1 MFRKTLKSCMPF
13 VLLLIMAVYLQAEP
27 VFAATGNEALY
38 PDQPEYMMGD
48 TTLIHGT
55 GFDPNYPV
63 TVQVVRVDGSIVTG
77 NGSETPG
84 SDTVTTDANG
94 DFSYN
99 YLLDGGPESVY
110 NGTLTVNAIDANDS
124 TVLATTTFLDN
135 PQYGLQGCQKMHGSQ
150 PHVCGDGP
158 DSSQWAHSMD
168 DPDMS
173 SGDIKGWCEL
183 EDVPHRLRMH
193 LKDQLTQSETF
204 VITSSH
210 DYTDGTL
217 TGFDGASGFYVGADR
232 DNPDFAEGELT
243 KECTTL
249 SSGVPTLPYGGYEC
263 VVVGPSFPSDQ
274 IQYTW
279 YVQFNPAETG
289 DKDKKWALYWKAHTS
304 SQSMEWSSGVDLKS
318 RIDYPGGFK
327 TLPVKVDCGSE
338 GDGTADLLV
347 IKTGDPNPVTVG
359 ETLTYTITVTNNG
372 PDEATGVTLTDM
384 LPGSVTLVPPI
395 TTTQGSC
402 DEALGVVTCDLGT
415 LADGA
420 NATVTI
426 NVTPNS
432 AGAIGNSAEVS
443 SNETDPN
450 GGNSSSTATTTVN
463 PIQHTLTVTPAGT
476 GVGTVTSDV
485 GGINCGTTCSDSFA
499 SGTVVTLTATA
510 DPGSTFTGWG
520 GDCSG
525 TVSPT
530 SVTIT
535 SDKTCTATFDLVPP
549 ASFTLTITSAG
560 SGNGTVTSSP
570 AGIDCG
576 ADCTE
581 DYTDGTGVTLT
592 PTADAGSTFTGWS
605 GNADC
610 SDGSVTMDAS
620 KGCTATFTLDSPP
633 GPPSDTVADLVLC
646 QDAFIAPH
654 NATNSGESST
664 NSAGCNT
671 PWGVA
676 IDRSVTPNR
685 VYVSDVS
692 NHRVLAWTVES
703 TLVNGQ
709 AADMVFGQSDFVSNQ
724 CNPGGSP
731 AGPGTLCGPRGIA
744 VDSVGNLYVAD
755 TANARVTVYF
765 TPFVIDPL
773 VPGSGDNLADRVFGQ
788 NNNLYGAGCQDPN
801 TYTATAGSLCGPY
814 GVAVDSAGNLYV
826 ADTGHNR
833 VLKFDRPL
841 VAPSPSCMT
850 CGDDVPDWIVGQN
863 GSYTSTAANLGG
875 RGPSSLS
882 GPQGVGLDSQDNL
895 FVADTNNNRVLVFE
909 LPLDDVAEKVIGQ
922 TNFTSGGHGLSGKP
936 TAGSLYN
943 ASGVAVDGSGIVY
956 IADRINRRVMQYNPP
971 LAQFGSQGVRVFGQ
985 WNATTGEGPLNTA
998 RCNYPSLSEYTHC
1011 MPTTVAVD
1019 SSGDLWAVDFGNH
1032 RVLEYGH

>member
-1 MFRKTLKSCMPF
+1 MITVQTTGGGAMFRKTLKSCMPF
-13 VLLLIMAVYLQAEP
+13 VFLLFMAAYFQAKP
-27 VFAATGNEALY
+27 VNAATGNEAVY

-48 TTLIHGT
+48 TTIIHGT
-55 GFDPNYPV
+55 GFGPNYSI

-94 DFSYN
+94 NFSYN

-110 NGTLTVNAIDANDS
+110 NGTLTVNAIDANDT

-173 SGDIKGWCEL
+173 SGGIKGWCEL

-232 DNPDFAEGELT
+232 DNPNFAEGELT

-249 SSGVPTLPYGGYEC
+249 SSGVPTLPYGAYEC

-279 YVQFNPAETG
+279 YIQFNPDETG
-289 DKDKKWALYWKAHTS
+289 DRDKKWALYWKAHTS
-304 SQSMEWSSGVDLKS
+304 SESMEWSSGVDLKS

-338 GDGTADLLV
+338 GNGTADLSV
-347 IKTGDPNPVTVG
+347 IKTGAPNPVTVG
-359 ETLTYTITVTNNG
+359 ETLTYTITVTNYG

-420 NATVTI
+420 NGIVTI
-426 NVTPNS
+426 KVTPDS

-443 SNETDPN
+443 SNETDPVE
-450 GGNSSSTATTTVN
+450 GNNSSTATTTVN
-463 PIQHTLTVTPAGT
+463 PIQRTLTITPTGT
-476 GVGTVTSDV
+476 GGGTVTSDV
-485 GGINCGTTCSDSFA
+485 GSINCGTTCSDSFA

-510 DPGSTFTGWG
+510 DPGSTFTGWS
-520 GDCSG
+520 GD
-525 TVSPT
+525 
-530 SVTIT
+530 
-535 SDKTCTATFDLVPP
+535 
-549 ASFTLTITSAG
+549 
-560 SGNGTVTSSP
+560 
-570 AGIDCG
+570 
-576 ADCTE
+576 
-581 DYTDGTGVTLT
+581 
-592 PTADAGSTFTGWS
+592 
-605 GNADC
+605 ADC

-633 GPPSDTVADLVLC
+633 GPPSDTAADLVLC
-646 QDAFIAPH
+646 QYDFTH
-654 NATNSGESST
+654 NST
-664 NSAGCNT
+664 NAGAPTTNAVGCNT

-685 VYVSDVS
+685 VYVSDV
-692 NHRVLAWTVES
+692 NNNRVLGWSNEAA
-703 TLVNGQ
+703 LVSGQ
-709 AADMVFGQSDFVSNQ
+709 AADLVFGHADFTSHQ
-724 CNPGGSP
+724 CNQGGSP
-731 AGPGTLCGPRGIA
+731 AGPGVLCAPRGIA
-744 VDSVGNLYVAD
+744 VDSAGNLYVAD
-755 TANARVTVYF
+755 TANARITVYF
-765 TPFVIDPL
+765 TPYVVTP

-801 TYTATAGSLCGPY
+801 TTSTKAGSLCGPY
-814 GVAVDSAGNLYV
+814 GVALDSADNLYV

-841 VAPSPSCMT
+841 VPASPSCTT
-850 CGDDVPDWIVGQN
+850 CGDDVPDWVAGQN
-863 GSYTSTAANLGG
+863 GSYTSTVTNLGG

-909 LPLDDVAEKVIGQ
+909 LPLDDTAEKVVGQ
-922 TNFTSGGHGLSGKP
+922 TDFTSGGHGLTGKP

-943 ASGVAVDGSGIVY
+943 PSGVAVDGSGIVY

-971 LAQFGSQGVRVFGQ
+971 LAQFGSLGVRAFGQ
-985 WNATTGEGPLNTA
+985 WNPTTGEGPLNTA
-998 RCNYPSLSEYTHC
+998 RCNYPSLTEYTHC
-1011 MPTTVAVD
+1011 MPSTVAVD
-1019 SSGDLWAVDFGNH
+1019 TSGDLWAVDFGNH